1 MLPKQETVEEV
12 AEVAFSKTSCRTVGK
27 KTFYKLEIILMNFFI
42 NPNRE
47 KTELISV
54 LSIENITKSSYEE
67 VFKDYVD

>member
-1 MLPKQETVEEV
+1 
-12 AEVAFSKTSCRTVGK
+12 
-27 KTFYKLEIILMNFFI
+27 MNFFI